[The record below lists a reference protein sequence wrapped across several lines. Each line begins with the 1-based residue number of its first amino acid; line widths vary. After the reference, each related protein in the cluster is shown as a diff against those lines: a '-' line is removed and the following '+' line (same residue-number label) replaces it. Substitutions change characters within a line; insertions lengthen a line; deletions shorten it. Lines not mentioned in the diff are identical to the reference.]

1 MLNSTVLEVAAG
13 LIFTFLGVSLA
24 TSAMVEAIASIIK
37 LRSRALLQGVKD
49 LLNDPNFAG
58 LAKQLYA
65 HALVNPRGPGSGA
78 PETNKPA
85 YIEPQGFAEALLDVV
100 RLTDQ
105 LRPAGG
111 PPPTV
116 AGLQA
121 AVAANVT
128 DVQIRTL
135 LQGAIQRGL
144 GDYDTVKQEIA
155 AWFDSGMDRVS
166 GAYKRWSQL
175 IGFVI
180 ALILCV
186 GLNVDAVHISR
197 ALWANPSI
205 ATNVKPT
212 GSTQEIVKQL
222 VETFPVGWPNGLFTK
237 ASNKDQQVQGAIT
250 GDYGEAV
257 VGWLITAI
265 ATLFGAPFWFDAL
278 QSVIRL
284 KGAGPSPKEKSQGKA
299 AAA

>member
-1 MLNSTVLEVAAG
+1 
-13 LIFTFLGVSLA
+13 
-24 TSAMVEAIASIIK
+24 
-37 LRSRALLQGVKD
+37 LLQGVKD
-49 LLNDPNFAG
+49 LLNDRDFDG
-58 LAKQLYA
+58 LARQLYA

-85 YIEPQGFAEALLDVV
+85 YIEPQHFAAALLDVV
-100 RLTDQ
+100 NMTDQ
-105 LRPAGG
+105 LRSAGKT
-111 PPPTV
+111 PPNV
-116 AGLQA
+116 ADLRA
-121 AVAANVT
+121 AVAKNVP
-128 DVQIRTL
+128 DVQVSTL
-135 LQGAIQRGL
+135 LQGAIERGL
-144 GDYDTVKQEIA
+144 GDYDKVKQEIA
-155 AWFDSGMDRVS
+155 AWFDGGMDRVS
-166 GAYKRWSQL
+166 GAYKRRSQL

-186 GLNVDAVHISR
+186 GLNVDAVHIGR

-212 GSTQEIVKQL
+212 GSPGEIVKQL
-222 VETFPVGWPNGLFTK
+222 AETFPVGWPNGPFREVTH
-237 ASNKDQQVQGAIT
+237 KDQQVQGALA
-250 GDYGEAV
+250 GDYGQAI
-257 VGWLITAI
+257 VGWLITAF